1 MIPASVRIFVC
12 TEAVDMRYGFDR
24 LAAVA
29 RERIGEDPQ
38 TGAALFAF
46 ANRARNRVKLLW
58 FDRNGYCMLYKR
70 FHRALLVVPEP
81 ENGDLAAVRIDAV
94 ALGKLLAGIE
104 RRGRVPHSRAGNRR
118 G

>member
-1 MIPASVRIFVC
+1 MIPAKVRIFVC

-38 TGAALFAF
+38 TGSALFAF
-46 ANRARNRVKLLW
+46 ANRAKDRVKLLW
-58 FDRNGYCMLYKR
+58 FDRNGYCTLYKR
-70 FHRALLVVPEP
+70 FHRARPVLPEP
-81 ENGDLAAVRIDAV
+81 GESGAAAVRIDAV

-104 RRGRVPHSRAGNRR
+104 RHGRVSHSRAGNRR

>member
-1 MIPASVRIFVC
+1 MIPANVRIFVC

-38 TGAALFAF
+38 TGSVLFAF
-46 ANRARNRVKLLW
+46 ANRAKNRVKLLW
-58 FDRNGYCMLYKR
+58 FDRNGYCTLYKR
-70 FHRALLVVPEP
+70 FHRALPVLPES
-81 ENGDLAAVRIDAV
+81 GVSGAAAVRIDALT
-94 ALGKLLAGIE
+94 LGKLLAGIE
-104 RRGRVPHSRAGNRR
+104 RRGGVPHSRAGNRR